1 MKKLSTIDWIPGVE
15 SETQGESQK
24 KSILF
29 SILVSFGLFF
39 LLPLSEFVRDE
50 EWIVREVDIVPIQSP
65 PPPKTKLE
73 KKVEEL
79 IEKKY
84 SPRPLETKN
93 TPLMIEALSANLE
106 VGPGDF
112 KAEFSLNNYNPVAS
126 GFQGELVFA
135 LHELDRTPNVLK
147 RGVLHYPANLK
158 RRGLEGEVK
167 LLVQIDEK
175 GKVQVLEVIS
185 STHPDFIE
193 SSKKAA
199 EGSTYEAPKRNGEL
213 VQVQFYLPI
222 RYSLLDQ

>member
-1 MKKLSTIDWIPGVE
+1 MKKISTIDWIPGIE
-15 SETQGESQK
+15 SETKGESQK

>member
-1 MKKLSTIDWIPGVE
+1 MKKKSTIDWIPGIE
-15 SETQGESQK
+15 SETKGESQK

-29 SILVSFGLFF
+29 SIMVSFGLFF

-65 PPPKTKLE
+65 PPLKTKLE

-79 IEKKY
+79 IEDKY
-84 SPRPLETKN
+84 SPRPLEPKT

-112 KAEFSLNNYNPVAS
+112 KAEFSLNDYNPVTS
-126 GFQGELVFA
+126 GFQGELVFE

-147 RGVLHYPANLK
+147 RGILHYPPHLK

-175 GKVQVLEVIS
+175 GKVQVLDVIS